1 MCRLSRLGRS
11 NVLPHTVQGSIVFS
25 LGLLPGP
32 VLACTW
38 GWPWAWPAAR
48 DRRGDMGDRGVGERM
63 KPGGGG
69 RAPDTEARPG
79 SRKLKGGGG
88 AGAGNGARRG
98 FFRVSVRRGDMWA
111 KLWKIIIETL
121 LQF

>member
-1 MCRLSRLGRS
+1 
-11 NVLPHTVQGSIVFS
+11 
-25 LGLLPGP
+25 
-32 VLACTW
+32 
-38 GWPWAWPAAR
+38 
-48 DRRGDMGDRGVGERM
+48 MGDSGVGERM

-69 RAPDTEARPG
+69 GAPDTEARPG

-88 AGAGNGARRG
+88 AGAGGGARRG

-121 LQF
+121 LKFKKSCNNLQ